1 MIRTIGHS
9 THERDEFIARCRHGG
24 VRTVVD
30 IRSHPTSRWP
40 WFRREEMDPTLNPD
54 SWLTRAGIGYRWV
67 PQLGGW
73 TAQHMNQTI
82 KVQPSTGMPLPYG
95 TEPSGTYIVQERKLV
110 DWAIGHGVDIA
121 AYSRGYFPKGRIAA
135 DLESATAGP
144 SWSNQGL
151 FDYAWFTALPEFQN
165 AAEMLIRE
173 SQSGYSLYRP
183 GLMCSE
189 FLWWKCHR
197 SMVADY
203 LHWQGAHVTHLQPRM
218 TDHAR
223 VIGNRL
229 DRYPDAVRATW
240 GPDRRPRP
248 GRA

>member
-9 THERDEFIARCRHGG
+9 THEPEEFIARCRHGG

-30 IRSHPTSRWP
+30 IRSHPTSKWE
-40 WFRREEMDPTLNPD
+40 WFRREAMDPALNPD
-54 SWLTRAGIGYRWV
+54 SWLAKAGLHYAWV

-73 TAQHMNQTI
+73 TAQHMSQTL
-82 KVQPSTGMPLPYG
+82 KVQPATYMPLPYG
-95 TEPSGTYIVQERKLV
+95 TPSGAYTLKEVKLV
-110 DWAIGHGVDIA
+110 DWARDRGVDIA

-135 DLESATAGP
+135 DIEQAAAGP

-151 FDYAWFTALPEFQN
+151 YDYAWFTALPEFQT
-165 AAEMLIRE
+165 AIEWLIRE
-173 SQSGYSLYRP
+173 SQPGYSLVRP
-183 GLMCSE
+183 GLMCAE

-203 LHWQGAHVTHLQPRM
+203 LVWQGAHVEHLQPRM

-223 VIGNRL
+223 ALGNRL
-229 DRYPDAVRATW
+229 DRYPEPVRATW
-240 GPDRRPRP
+240 GPDRRRSL

>member
-9 THERDEFIARCRHGG
+9 THEPEEFIARCKHGG

-30 IRSHPTSRWP
+30 IRSHPTSKWE
-40 WFRREEMDPTLNPD
+40 WFRREAMDPQLNPE
-54 SWLTRAGIGYRWV
+54 SWLAKAGLRYVWV

-73 TAQHMNQTI
+73 TAQHMNQTLA
-82 KVQPSTGMPLPYG
+82 VRPSTGMPLPFG
-95 TEPSGTYIVQERKLV
+95 TPSGAYTLQETKLA
-110 DWAIGHGVDIA
+110 DWATAKGVDIA

-135 DLESATAGP
+135 ALEQATAGP

-151 FDYAWFTALPEFQN
+151 YDYAWFTALPEFQQ
-165 AAEMLIRE
+165 AIEWLMRE
-173 SQSGYSLYRP
+173 SQPGYSLSRP
-183 GLMCSE
+183 ALMCAE

-203 LHWQGAHVTHLQPRM
+203 LVWQGAHVEHLQPRM

-223 VIGNRL
+223 ALGNRL
-229 DRYPDAVRATW
+229 DRYPAAVRETW
-240 GPDRRPRP
+240 GPDRRRSL